1 MMTGN
6 HTEKLEKQPTFGERA
21 LPISFDSPPQPLPP
35 TLARFLTELEQRK
48 ALFFPKF

>member
-1 MMTGN
+1 MTGN

-35 TLARFLTELEQRK
+35 TLARFLTNPSSAK
-48 ALFFPKF
+48 LFSSFS